1 MNEIPPRDFSTRVNP
16 SRLSLRTTPDDSRA
30 VWSCN
35 GTPSDLWMQPNRS
48 VASLGYADT
57 VHIIISCIQSRTGI
71 LSRRWEPTASH
82 KNIIDSCCSEVHNC
96 WLYNIRHLIG
106 YHWVIIIWYK
116 WSMIIIVRPPS
127 LIIFGGLMTTG
138 GTGFLLCNRGHPKFR
153 AMVQSRPRTNLLWL
167 PPVEL
172 PKRMDR
178 KIITEL
184 VST

>member
-1 MNEIPPRDFSTRVNP
+1 
-16 SRLSLRTTPDDSRA
+16 
-30 VWSCN
+30 
-35 GTPSDLWMQPNRS
+35 MQPNRS

-127 LIIFGGLMTTG
+127 LIIFGGLMMTG
-138 GTGFLLCNRGHPKFR
+138 GTGFLLCNRGHPKFEPWFNPGPGR
-153 AMVQSRPRTNLLWL
+153 IFYGCHRWSF
-167 PPVEL
+167 
-172 PKRMDR
+172 PKGWTGKLSQNWYQHSNIAEFINGNNYSFFLSM
-178 KIITEL
+178 ENS